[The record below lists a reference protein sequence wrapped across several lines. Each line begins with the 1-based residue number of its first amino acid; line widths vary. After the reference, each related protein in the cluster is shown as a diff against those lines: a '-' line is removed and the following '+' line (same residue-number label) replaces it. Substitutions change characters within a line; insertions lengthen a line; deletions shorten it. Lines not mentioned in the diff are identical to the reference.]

1 MENNIIEKY
10 TPQVNGNIGSP
21 YIHLLGDKALY
32 RHNYNWLYV
41 DAINESYQFI
51 ADIYGL
57 IIGVF
62 DNKIVDYVFLNDDT
76 FEIRFWEYENI
87 SEPELIYSY
96 NSLNLLG
103 YNFVQKLDEEHLL
116 MNRGYNLSV
125 LDISDEDNYHFVSDF
140 EIDFLS
146 IIDIKD
152 LGKAT
157 KQVINTYKHF
167 KQHFRLKKYIPKA
180 CIVAAG
186 GSSLQEHQKYQ
197 QDLLKEFCKNNVTI
211 IQKKNLK
218 NQDEFGDFLRGIP
231 KKTKGKRKGR

>member
-1 MENNIIEKY
+1 MPYSENSSLLETLLL
-10 TPQVNGNIGSP
+10 TPC
-21 YIHLLGDKALY
+21 LLTGETHCDESKASVWVKPQPGETILLRQKLY
-32 RHNYNWLYV
+32 RNQEGESICDLLVFY
-41 DAINESYQFI
+41 AKENER
-51 ADIYGL
+51 
-57 IIGVF
+57 VF
-62 DNKIVDYVFLNDDT
+62 CFVELKDNL
-76 FEIRFWEYENI
+76 
-87 SEPELIYSY
+87 
-96 NSLNLLG
+96 
-103 YNFVQKLDEEHLL
+103 
-116 MNRGYNLSV
+116 
-125 LDISDEDNYHFVSDF
+125 
-140 EIDFLS
+140 
-146 IIDIKD
+146 KD